1 MIRILVAQKDN
12 LWRGALSAVLSQE
25 RDLQVVAEAGHP
37 DEVLRAA
44 SREHPDL
51 AVLAVPLPGGME
63 VGELCRTLCESLPRS
78 RILLVLGRR
87 AFQEIG
93 AAVAR
98 LVPRVGL
105 IAKDVPPDRL
115 IRDVRRLAR
124 GESVLDVQLAV
135 GAFTAG
141 ENPLTDR
148 EREVLRCAVQGAPVK
163 DIAAELYLS
172 TGTVRNYLAKA
183 VTKTRAR
190 TRIEAIRIAQH
201 AGWI

>member
-1 MIRILVAQKDN
+1 MIRILIAQKDS
-12 LWRGALSAVLSQE
+12 LWRGALAAVLSQADGLE
-25 RDLQVVAEAGHP
+25 VVAEAGHP
-37 DEVLRAA
+37 DEVLQAA
-44 SREHPDL
+44 SRERPDL
-51 AVLAVPLPGGME
+51 AVLAAPLPGSME
-63 VGELCRTLCESLPRS
+63 IGELCRTLCESLPRS

-115 IRDVRRLAR
+115 IEDLRRLAR
-124 GESVLDVQLAV
+124 GEPVLDARLAV
-135 GAFTAG
+135 GALAAD

-148 EREVLRCAVQGAPVK
+148 EREVLRCAVRGAPVK
-163 DIAAELYLS
+163 EIAAELFLS
-172 TGTVRNYLAKA
+172 AGTVRNYLGRA
-183 VTKTRAR
+183 VSKTRAR
-190 TRIEAIRIAQH
+190 TRIEAIRIAQN